1 LAFEDSAGRLYVPP
15 QEAIAELLASFSPPL
30 QCVILNACYSL
41 EQGSFASLGV
51 PYTVAMEGP
60 IADNA
65 AIAFSGGFYDSLAA
79 GRDVEFSF
87 KQGVLALK
95 LAKHP
100 DSLVP
105 KLIRKGEVL
114 KTEKSERQPGSATR
128 DASGLV
134 EPLLVGVAL
143 DVSGSMEA
151 SINNRDGGRE
161 SRLQAFQKAL
171 QQGTERS
178 RDFLNSIERIDSP
191 VRLFSYAFGLR
202 TGDLCDLF
210 SMMKAADGVIS
221 QEEIEVLKQRF
232 AADIKR
238 RYTSSALAGY
248 ESLAR
253 EVLGGRAVDSF
264 IGSARADA
272 EREVKERI
280 MAEVQLRLSARLADI
295 GDTTVTLSE
304 LAELWKNSRQS
315 FSDAEGLIFGGTP
328 MRAALSAIKHRFERE
343 LRTPGNRTATA
354 VLLIVSDG
362 ESTDGDP
369 VEVAE
374 QMKPLGVTVIGCYI
388 TDHDIV
394 EPKLLPDSADATW
407 PKGARDMFR
416 LASELP
422 PDSIFARHLVREGWR
437 LSKKA
442 KAFVQANHSEVLRE
456 LVGLALSPIESGSPL
471 LPKGK

>member
-178 RDFLNSIERIDSP
+178 RDFLNSIERIC
-191 VRLFSYAFGLR
+191 AALR
-202 TGDLCDLF
+202 TIF
-210 SMMKAADGVIS
+210 SHDA
-221 QEEIEVLKQRF
+221 F
-232 AADIKR
+232 A
-238 RYTSSALAGY
+238 
-248 ESLAR
+248 
-253 EVLGGRAVDSF
+253 
-264 IGSARADA
+264 
-272 EREVKERI
+272 
-280 MAEVQLRLSARLADI
+280 
-295 GDTTVTLSE
+295 
-304 LAELWKNSRQS
+304 
-315 FSDAEGLIFGGTP
+315 
-328 MRAALSAIKHRFERE
+328 
-343 LRTPGNRTATA
+343 
-354 VLLIVSDG
+354 
-362 ESTDGDP
+362 
-369 VEVAE
+369 
-374 QMKPLGVTVIGCYI
+374 
-388 TDHDIV
+388 
-394 EPKLLPDSADATW
+394 
-407 PKGARDMFR
+407 
-416 LASELP
+416 
-422 PDSIFARHLVREGWR
+422 
-437 LSKKA
+437 
-442 KAFVQANHSEVLRE
+442 
-456 LVGLALSPIESGSPL
+456 
-471 LPKGK
+471 